1 MWIQKK
7 ISLMGGRKAGCG
19 YALPPPPSCK
29 GKFEDE
35 ERKGRK
41 RGEYGYFGGQIASGA
56 AWSVMIIE
64 IMWMLKFIKLMLYVN

>member
-56 AWSVMIIE
+56 A
-64 IMWMLKFIKLMLYVN
+64 